1 LDKYS
6 GLPDIHAEKP
16 SIRLGID
23 WVGIKGYK
31 VNLRIRDW
39 GDQDY
44 LLTIDAKADLPDNL
58 RGIHMSRFIDA
69 IRETRDKPYNTL
81 QDFLWVLSSR
91 LLELHD
97 YSKTVYVKA
106 STTMLYRDIY
116 VEIIWGL
123 KCGRNNMSSE
133 YLKIS
138 FYGITLCPCLQ
149 KVYSY
154 IEGTELRHSPSH
166 MQRARITVKISDSR
180 INIDPRR
187 LVDVLIPAFS
197 AIPRGRLKRIEEYEL
212 MRKALDNPRFVED
225 AVRYAVKQLINEFG
239 KELSNNAYLYVKI
252 VSLESIHPYDTVAI
266 IQGRLGVLKNQL
278 SMSDKNL
285 K

>member
-1 LDKYS
+1 MDKYS
-6 GLPDIHAEKP
+6 GLPDIHVEKP
-16 SIRLGID
+16 GIRLSID
-23 WVGIKGYK
+23 WVGIKGYR

-44 LLTIDAKADLPDNL
+44 LLTIDAKADLPDDL
-58 RGIHMSRFIDA
+58 RGIHTSRFIDA
-69 IRETRDKPYNTL
+69 IRESRNKPYSTL
-81 QDFLWVLSSR
+81 REFLWVLSDK

-97 YSKTVYVKA
+97 YSRTVYVKA
-106 STTMLYRDIY
+106 STMMLYRDIY
-116 VEIIWGL
+116 VEITWGL
-123 KCGRNNMSSE
+123 KRGRDGLSSE
-133 YLKIS
+133 YLKTS

-149 KVYSY
+149 RVYSY

-166 MQRARITVKISDSR
+166 MQRARITVKIIDSR

-187 LVDVLIPAFS
+187 LVDILIPAFS

-225 AVRYAVKQLINEFG
+225 AVRYAVKQLINELSD
-239 KELSNNAYLYVKI
+239 KLSNNAYLYVKI

-266 IQGRLGVLKNQL
+266 IQGRISSFRSIL
-278 SMSDKNL
+278 DKH
-285 K
+285 